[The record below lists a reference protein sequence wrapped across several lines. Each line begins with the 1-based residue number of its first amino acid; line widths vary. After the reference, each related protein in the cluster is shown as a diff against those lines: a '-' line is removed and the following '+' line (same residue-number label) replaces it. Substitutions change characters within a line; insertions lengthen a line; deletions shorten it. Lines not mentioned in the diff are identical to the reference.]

1 MLASAVVACLFHF
14 NFIFDFGDGV
24 RIIVRLLLVSRCL
37 AATTHLIIS
46 EQRKLGRNVNVHICW
61 AGTLLRPANPQGVWS
76 LTCGPARLIRL
87 VTRLAIQKSRG
98 SCRNYESTRGT
109 SLKKYP
115 ALLHLSR
122 TIRSYGSG
130 RPQPGGGQLTCGAG
144 RPLRWCRISLPRFSP
159 ATGGD
164 TRRPPPAAERRRAAT
179 KAGPACA
186 TTRAIWCVLLLP
198 VLLSPFFRFY

>member
-1 MLASAVVACLFHF
+1 MRPTLVLASAVVACLFHF

-109 SLKKYP
+109 SLKKSP

-130 RPQPGGGQLTCGAG
+130 RPQPGGG
-144 RPLRWCRISLPRFSP
+144 S
-159 ATGGD
+159 
-164 TRRPPPAAERRRAAT
+164 
-179 KAGPACA
+179 
-186 TTRAIWCVLLLP
+186 
-198 VLLSPFFRFY
+198 